1 VGEGKNAKVFS
12 NKLTKALSVSTLA
25 AAQASLGA
33 AMTMMQELKDSEG
46 KPLNLKANLLVVP
59 PALRE
64 VANALMT
71 TDRLEDGKV
80 NPYK

>member
-1 VGEGKNAKVFS
+1 
-12 NKLTKALSVSTLA
+12 
-25 AAQASLGA
+25 
-33 AMTMMQELKDSEG
+33 MTMMQELKDSEG

-80 NPYK
+80 NPYKGEFEVLVCPWLETKLNGTF

>member
-1 VGEGKNAKVFS
+1 
-12 NKLTKALSVSTLA
+12 
-25 AAQASLGA
+25 
-33 AMTMMQELKDSEG
+33 MTMMQELKDSEG

-71 TDRLEDGKV
+71 TDRLEDGR
-80 NPYK
+80 